1 MLFVAATR
9 ACFLVPLCTI
19 DLALVEIF
27 EGPEIQQ
34 HSGQSIFDINIVFL
48 GTHEI
53 PGCDSCVTYTTP
65 RGSAFFNSV
74 EAFRL

>member
-1 MLFVAATR
+1 MLFDAAAS
-9 ACFLVPLCTI
+9 ACFLAPLCTF

-34 HSGQSIFDINIVFL
+34 HSGQSIVDINIVFL
-48 GTHEI
+48 GTPEV

-65 RGSAFFNSV
+65 PWFL
-74 EAFRL
+74 EALLFSTA